1 MFHGIFFRKN
11 SNLDKIPQQI
21 VDGTNPKL
29 NIDPQRKII
38 KTIYDKNYWFA
49 QALEKDSNKSI
60 YIQKILLL

>member
-1 MFHGIFFRKN
+1 MLCEVI
-11 SNLDKIPQQI
+11 
-21 VDGTNPKL
+21 T
-29 NIDPQRKII
+29 IDPQRKII